1 MPGNPSDAGAHL
13 LLGWCVTL
21 AVDRM
26 TWTTAGW
33 GTGSGGQRERALP
46 WVQAAWPRAAWSN
59 RSSGARAS
67 GQRRMLFE
75 ALAARLGESRA
86 GLGVLKE
93 TLPSLRRQP
102 FLQKQPL
109 ACLWALAE
117 TDA

>member
-33 GTGSGGQRERALP
+33 GTGSGGQREKALP

-75 ALAARLGESRA
+75 ALAAGLGESQGRPWGFEGDPA
-86 GLGVLKE
+86 LSQ
-93 TLPSLRRQP
+93 TTA
-102 FLQKQPL
+102 PL
-109 ACLWALAE
+109 AKTAPGLPLGLSR
-117 TDA
+117 D